1 MIELLFYFEVI
12 LILNLLIK
20 VLKMFD
26 IKAKDNM
33 GRVGVL
39 KTKHGDVK
47 TPALMPVIHPRK
59 QTIDV
64 GKYGADIVITNA
76 YLIYKDDELKQK
88 AVDEG
93 LHKLINFDGPV
104 MTDSGSFQLSVYGDV
119 EITNKEVI
127 EFQELIK
134 TDIGTSLDIPTA
146 PYVDRQ
152 KAESDLEITLKR
164 AREAVEYKK
173 EQNMEMLLNSV
184 VQGST
189 FLDLRRK
196 CAGELSK
203 LDADLYP
210 IGAVVPLMESYH
222 YKDLVDV
229 VMNSM
234 KNLADD
240 RPRHLM
246 GAGHPMIF
254 ALCVAMGCDLFD
266 SAAYI
271 LYAEDDRLLST
282 RGTFKLENLTEMP
295 CSCEVCSKYTPD
307 DLRSMPKE
315 KRRDL
320 IAQHNLH
327 VSFAE
332 LRLIRQAIYDGNLME
347 LVEERCRAH
356 PALLEAVRHLG
367 NYSSEMEKYDPR
379 SKKSAFFYTGSE
391 SLCRSE
397 VLRHMQKLRSMPKK
411 RDLVILPPTRKP
423 YSKFISGKLGEFYI
437 YGDENEIDLDDADFM
452 VLDIPFGL
460 VPLQIDE
467 LYPLSQNDAPK
478 IRDVDGIEFVEDFI
492 NEFVEYYDQVLIHKR
507 VNDDLELGL
516 FNEYG
521 KSDEIRYKKDDVA
534 KLKAIADY
542 QFGSGAGKALF
553 TGNINVEKSKKT
565 GKIRHVYD
573 GKVLIVNMRASDSF
587 LILSKEGAKRL
598 HNAMSYPQNRVV
610 VNKDSEPFALD
621 GKSVFCKFVTDC
633 DDDIR
638 SNDEVLIVNEEDKL
652 LAYGKTLLGAC
663 EIKEFETG
671 QAVKTR
677 KGMKK

>member
-1 MIELLFYFEVI
+1 MFE
-12 LILNLLIK
+12 
-20 VLKMFD
+20 

-59 QTIDV
+59 QAIDV
-64 GKYGADIVITNA
+64 AKYGADIVITNA
-76 YLIYKDDELKQK
+76 YLIYKDEELKAK
-88 AVDEG
+88 AVEEG
-93 LHKLINFDGPV
+93 LHKLINFDGPI

-119 EITNKEVI
+119 EITNKEVL

-146 PYVDRQ
+146 PFVDRE
-152 KAESDLEITLKR
+152 KAESDLEITLER
-164 AREAVEYKK
+164 AREAVEFKK
-173 EQNMEMLLNSV
+173 ENNIEMLLNSV

-189 FLDLRRK
+189 FLDLRRE
-196 CAGELSK
+196 CAKELTK

-234 KNLADD
+234 KEHGDD
-240 RPRHLM
+240 TPRHLM

-282 RGTFKLENLTEMP
+282 RGTYKLENLQEMP
-295 CSCEVCSKYTPD
+295 CSCEVCTKYTPD
-307 DLRSMPKE
+307 DLRAMPK
-315 KRRDL
+315 KQRRDL

-332 LRLIRQAIYDGNLME
+332 LRLIRQAIYDGSLME

-356 PALLEAVRHLG
+356 PALLEARRQLG
-367 NYSSEMEKYDPR
+367 LYSMDLEKYDPR
-379 SKKSAFFYTGSE
+379 SKKSAFFYTGPE
-391 SLCRSE
+391 SLLRPE
-397 VLRHMQKLRSMPKK
+397 VIRHLEKLRQMPKK

-423 YSKFISGKLGEFYI
+423 YSKFVSGKLGEFYV
-437 YGDENEIDLDDADFM
+437 YGEEHEIDEENTDFM

-460 VPLQIDE
+460 IPLEIDE
-467 LYPLSQNDAPK
+467 VYPLSQNDSPK
-478 IRDVDGIEFVEDFI
+478 TRDVDSIEFIEDFI
-492 NEFVEYYDQVLIHKR
+492 NEFIEYYDQVLIHSR
-507 VNDDLELGL
+507 VMKDLDIEL
-516 FNEYG
+516 FNKFEA
-521 KSDEIRYKKDDVA
+521 SEEVRYTKDDI
-534 KLKAIADY
+534 KKIKAIADY
-542 QFGSGAGKALF
+542 QFGVGAGEALF
-553 TGNINVEKSKKT
+553 TGKINIEKSKKT
-565 GKIRHVYD
+565 GKIRHIYD
-573 GKVLIVNMRASDSF
+573 GKVLIVNMRASDSY

-598 HNAMSYPQNRVV
+598 HSAMPYPQNRVV

-621 GKSVFCKFVTDC
+621 GKSVFCKFVVEC
-633 DDDIR
+633 DENIR
-638 SNDEVLIVNEEDKL
+638 SKDEVLIVNEEDKL
-652 LAYGKTLLGAC
+652 LAYGKALLGAC
-663 EIKEFETG
+663 EIEQFETG
-671 QAVKTR
+671 QAIKTR

>member
-1 MIELLFYFEVI
+1 MFE
-12 LILNLLIK
+12 
-20 VLKMFD
+20 
-26 IKAKDNM
+26 IKAKDGK

-39 KTKHGDVK
+39 KTNHGDVK

-59 QTIDV
+59 QALDV

-88 AVDEG
+88 AIDEG
-93 LHKLINFDGPV
+93 LHKLINFDGPI

-146 PYVDRQ
+146 PFVDRE
-152 KAESDLEITLKR
+152 KAESDMEITLER
-164 AREAVEYKK
+164 AREAISYKK

-189 FLDLRRK
+189 FLDLRRE
-196 CAGELSK
+196 CARELSK

-234 KNLADD
+234 KELSDTV
-240 RPRHLM
+240 PRHLM

-282 RGTFKLENLTEMP
+282 RGTFKLENLQEMP
-295 CSCEVCSKYTPD
+295 CSCEVCTKYTPD
-307 DLRSMPKE
+307 DLRAMPKE

-367 NYSSEMEKYDPR
+367 EYSNDLEKYDPR
-379 SKKSAFFYTGSE
+379 SKKSAFFYTGPE
-391 SLCRSE
+391 SLKRSE
-397 VLRHMQKLRSMPKK
+397 VLRHMEKLRQMPKK
-411 RDLVILPPTRKP
+411 RDLIILPPSRKP
-423 YSKFISGKLGEFYI
+423 YSKFISGKLGEFYV
-437 YGDENEIDLDDADFM
+437 YGDEKEIDLENSDFM

-460 VPLQIDE
+460 IPLEIDE
-467 LYPLSQNDAPK
+467 VYPLSQNDAPK
-478 IRDVDGIEFVEDFI
+478 TRDVDSIEFIEDFI
-492 NEFVEYYDQVLIHKR
+492 NEFGEYYGQVLIHSR
-507 VNDDLELGL
+507 VIKTLDWDVED
-516 FNEYG
+516 
-521 KSDEIRYKKDDVA
+521 KTVISDEIRYQKDDV
-534 KLKAIADY
+534 KKVKAIADY
-542 QFGSGAGKALF
+542 QFGFGAGDAIF
-553 TGNINVEKSKKT
+553 EGNINIEKSKKT
-565 GKIRHVYD
+565 GKIRHIYD
-573 GKVLIVNMRASDSF
+573 GKTLLVNMRASDSY

-598 HNAMSYPQNRVV
+598 HANIPYPQNRVV

-621 GKSVFCKFVTDC
+621 GKSVFCKFVVDC
-633 DDDIR
+633 DDNIR
-638 SNDEVLIVNEEDKL
+638 AKDEVLIVNEEDKL
-652 LAYGKTLLGAC
+652 LAYGKALLGAC
-663 EIKEFETG
+663 EIEQFQTG
-671 QAVKTR
+671 QAIKTR

>member
-1 MIELLFYFEVI
+1 MFEI
-12 LILNLLIK
+12 N
-20 VLKMFD
+20 
-26 IKAKDNM
+26 AKDNM

-64 GKYGADIVITNA
+64 GRYGADIVITNA
-76 YLIYKDDELKQK
+76 YLIYKDEKLKQEAIEK
-88 AVDEG
+88 G
-93 LHKLINFDGPV
+93 LHDLINFDGPI

-134 TDIGTSLDIPTA
+134 SDIGTSLDIPTA
-146 PYVDRQ
+146 PFVDRE
-152 KAESDLEITLKR
+152 KAESDLEITIER
-164 AREAVEYKK
+164 AKEAVAFKK
-173 EQNMEMLLNSV
+173 ENNIEMLLNSV

-189 FLDLRRK
+189 YLDLRRE
-196 CAGELSK
+196 CAKELSK

-222 YKDLVDV
+222 YRDLVDV

-234 KNLADD
+234 KELSDTV
-240 RPRHLM
+240 PRHLM

-282 RGTFKLENLTEMP
+282 RGTFKLENLQEMP
-295 CSCEVCSKYTPD
+295 CSCDVCTKYTPD
-307 DLRSMPKE
+307 DLRAMPK
-315 KRRDL
+315 KQRRDL
-320 IAQHNLH
+320 IAEHNLH

-356 PALLEAVRHLG
+356 PALLDAVRQLG
-367 NYSSEMEKYDPR
+367 NYSADLEKYDPR
-379 SKKSAFFYTGSE
+379 SKKSAFFYTGPE

-397 VLRHMQKLRSMPKK
+397 VLRHMQKLRQMPKK
-411 RDLVILPPTRKP
+411 RDLVILPPSRKP
-423 YSKFISGKLGEFYI
+423 YSKFVSGKLGDFYI
-437 YGDENEIDLDDADFM
+437 FGKKQEIDLDNTDFM
-452 VLDIPFGL
+452 VLDVPFGL
-460 VPLQIDE
+460 IPLEIDE
-467 LYPLSQNDAPK
+467 VYPLSQSDAPK
-478 IRDVDGIEFVEDFI
+478 ARDVDSIEFMEDFI
-492 NEFVEYYDQVLIHKR
+492 AEFVEYYDQVLIHSR
-507 VNDDLELGL
+507 VVKNLDMDFDEH
-516 FNEYG
+516 EI
-521 KSDEIRYKKDDVA
+521 STDEIRYEKDDV
-534 KLKAIADY
+534 KKVKAIADY
-542 QFGSGAGKALF
+542 QFGIGAGEALF
-553 TGNINVEKSKKT
+553 KGNINIEKSKKT
-565 GKIRHVYD
+565 GKIRHIYD
-573 GKVLIVNMRASDSF
+573 GKTLIVNMRASDSY

-598 HNAMSYPQNRVV
+598 HSAMPYPQNRVV

-621 GKSVFCKFVTDC
+621 GKSVFCKFVTEC
-633 DDDIR
+633 DENIR
-638 SNDEVLIVNEEDKL
+638 TKDEVLIVNEDDKL
-652 LAYGKTLLGAC
+652 LAYGKSLLGAC
-663 EIKEFETG
+663 EIEQFETG
-671 QAVKTR
+671 QAIKTR

>member
-1 MIELLFYFEVI
+1 MFE
-12 LILNLLIK
+12 
-20 VLKMFD
+20 

-39 KTKHGDVK
+39 KTKHGNVK

-59 QTIDV
+59 QAIDV
-64 GKYGADIVITNA
+64 AKYGADIVITNA
-76 YLIYKDDELKQK
+76 YLIYKDEDLKK
-88 AVDEG
+88 EAVEKG
-93 LHKLINFDGPV
+93 LHELIHFDGPI

-146 PYVDRQ
+146 PFVERE
-152 KAESDLEITLKR
+152 KAESDLEITLER

-173 EQNMEMLLNSV
+173 DQNMEMLLNSV

-189 FLDLRRK
+189 FLDLRRE
-196 CAGELSK
+196 CARELSK

-234 KNLADD
+234 KELPDSTA
-240 RPRHLM
+240 RHLM

-282 RGTFKLENLTEMP
+282 RGTYKLENLQEMP
-295 CSCEVCSKYTPD
+295 CSCEVCCKYTPD
-307 DLRSMPKE
+307 ELRAMPKE
-315 KRRDL
+315 QRRDL

-332 LRLIRQAIYDGNLME
+332 LRLIRQAIYEGSLME

-356 PALLEAVRHLG
+356 PALLEAVRQLG
-367 NYSSEMEKYDPR
+367 NYSKDLEKYDPR
-379 SKKSAFFYTGSE
+379 SKKSAFFYTGPE

-397 VLRHMQKLRSMPKK
+397 VLRHMQKLRKMPKK
-411 RDLVILPPTRKP
+411 RDLIILPPTRKP

-437 YGDENEIDLDDADFM
+437 YGAEQEIDLDNTDFM

-460 VPLQIDE
+460 IPLEIDE
-467 LYPLSQNDAPK
+467 VYPLSQNDAPK
-478 IRDVDGIEFVEDFI
+478 TRDVDSIEFVEDFI
-492 NEFVEYYDQVLIHKR
+492 SEFVEYYEQVLIHSR
-507 VNDDLELGL
+507 VIKDLEIGL
-516 FNEYG
+516 YN
-521 KSDEIRYKKDDVA
+521 KCISSDEIRYQKDDIKKV
-534 KLKAIADY
+534 KAIADY
-542 QFGSGAGKALF
+542 QFGIGAGEALF
-553 TGNINVEKSKKT
+553 KGNINIEKSKKT
-565 GKIRHVYD
+565 GKIRHIYD
-573 GKVLIVNMRASDSF
+573 GKVLLVNMRASDSF
-587 LILSKEGAKRL
+587 LVLSKEGAKRL
-598 HNAMSYPQNRVV
+598 HNAMPYPKNRVV
-610 VNKDSEPFALD
+610 VNKDSEPFALER
-621 GKSVFCKFVTDC
+621 KSVFCKFVVDC

-652 LAYGKTLLGAC
+652 LAYGKALLGAC
-663 EIKEFETG
+663 EIKEFQTG
-671 QAVKTR
+671 QAIKTR

>member
-1 MIELLFYFEVI
+1 MFE
-12 LILNLLIK
+12 
-20 VLKMFD
+20 

-59 QTIDV
+59 QEIDV

-76 YLIYKDDELKQK
+76 YLIYKDEDLKK
-88 AVDEG
+88 EAIEKG
-93 LHKLINFDGPV
+93 LHELIHFDGPI

-146 PYVDRQ
+146 PFVDRE
-152 KAESDLEITLKR
+152 KAESDLEITLER
-164 AREAVEYKK
+164 AREAVAYKK
-173 EQNMEMLLNSV
+173 EQEMEMLLNSV

-189 FLDLRRK
+189 FLDLRRD
-196 CAGELSK
+196 CARELSQ

-222 YKDLVDV
+222 YRDLVDV

-234 KNLADD
+234 AELSDTV
-240 RPRHLM
+240 PRHLM

-282 RGTFKLENLTEMP
+282 RGTYKLENLQEMP
-295 CSCEVCSKYTPD
+295 CSCEVCTKYTPD
-307 DLRSMPKE
+307 DLRAMPKE
-315 KRRDL
+315 KRRQL

-367 NYSSEMEKYDPR
+367 NYSKDLEKYDPR

-391 SLCRSE
+391 SLCRAE
-397 VLRHMQKLRSMPKK
+397 VQRHMQKLRQMPKK
-411 RDLVILPPTRKP
+411 RDLIILPPSRKP
-423 YSKFISGKLGEFYI
+423 YSKFISGKLGEFYV
-437 YGDENEIDLDDADFM
+437 YGGEREPDLENTDFM

-460 VPLQIDE
+460 VPLEIDE
-467 LYPLSQNDAPK
+467 VYPLSQNDAPK
-478 IRDVDGIEFVEDFI
+478 TRDVDAIEFAEDFI
-492 NEFVEYYDQVLIHKR
+492 SEFVEYYDQVLIHSR
-507 VNDDLELGL
+507 VVKDLELGL
-516 FNEYG
+516 YEKSKF
-521 KSDEIRYKKDDVA
+521 SDEIRYSKDDV
-534 KLKAIADY
+534 KKVKAIADY
-542 QFGSGAGKALF
+542 QFGVGAGDALF
-553 TGNINVEKSKKT
+553 AGNINIEKSKKT
-565 GKIRHVYD
+565 GKIRHIYD
-573 GKVLIVNMRASDSF
+573 GKVLLVNMRASDSY

-598 HNAMSYPQNRVV
+598 HLNMPYPKNRVV

-621 GKSVFCKFVTDC
+621 GKSVFCKFVVAC
-633 DDDIR
+633 DENIR
-638 SNDEVLIVNEEDKL
+638 AKDEVLIVNEQDQL
-652 LAYGKTLLGAC
+652 LAYGKALLGAC
-663 EIKEFETG
+663 EIEQFQTG
-671 QAVKTR
+671 QAIKTR
-677 KGMKK
+677 KGMRK

>member
-1 MIELLFYFEVI
+1 MFE
-12 LILNLLIK
+12 
-20 VLKMFD
+20 

-59 QTIDV
+59 QAVDV

-76 YLIYKDDELKQK
+76 YLIYKDEELKKK
-88 AVDEG
+88 AVGEG
-93 LHKLINFDGPV
+93 LHKLINFDGPI

-146 PYVDRQ
+146 PFVDRE
-152 KAESDLEITLKR
+152 KAESDLKITIER
-164 AREAVEYKK
+164 AKEAVEFKK
-173 EQNMEMLLNSV
+173 EQNIEMLLNSV

-189 FLDLRRK
+189 YLDLRQE
-196 CAGELSK
+196 CARELSK

-234 KNLADD
+234 KELSDTV
-240 RPRHLM
+240 PRHLM

-282 RGTFKLENLTEMP
+282 RGTFKLENLQEMP
-295 CSCEVCSKYTPD
+295 CSCEVCTKYTPD
-307 DLRSMPKE
+307 DLRAMPKE

-356 PALLEAVRHLG
+356 PALLEGVRQLG
-367 NYSSEMEKYDPR
+367 NYSQDLEKYDPR
-379 SKKSAFFYTGSE
+379 SKKSAFFYTGPE

-397 VLRHMQKLRSMPKK
+397 VLRHMQKLRQMPRK
-411 RDLVILPPTRKP
+411 RDLVILPPARKP
-423 YSKFISGKLGEFYI
+423 YSKFISGKLGEFYT
-437 YGDENEIDLDDADFM
+437 YGDEKEIDLENTDFM

-460 VPLQIDE
+460 VPLEIDE
-467 LYPLSQNDAPK
+467 VYPLSQNDAPK
-478 IRDVDGIEFVEDFI
+478 IRDVDAIEFAEDFI
-492 NEFVEYYDQVLIHKR
+492 DEFVEYYDQVFIHKR
-507 VNDDLELGL
+507 VNEDLELGL
-516 FNEYG
+516 LNKCEA
-521 KSDEIRYKKDDVA
+521 SDEIRYQRDDV
-534 KLKAIADY
+534 KKIKAIADY
-542 QFGSGAGKALF
+542 QFGVGAGDALF
-553 TGNINVEKSKKT
+553 TGKINIEKSKKT
-565 GKIRHVYD
+565 GKIRHIYD
-573 GKVLIVNMRASDSF
+573 GKVLIVNMRASDSL

-598 HNAMSYPQNRVV
+598 HNAMPYPKNRVV

-621 GKSVFCKFVTDC
+621 GKSVFCKFVVEC

-638 SNDEVLIVNEEDKL
+638 SRDEVLIVNEEDRL
-652 LAYGKTLLGAC
+652 LAYGKALLGAC
-663 EIKEFETG
+663 EIKQFETG
-671 QAVKTR
+671 QAIKTR

>member
-1 MIELLFYFEVI
+1 MFE
-12 LILNLLIK
+12 
-20 VLKMFD
+20 

-76 YLIYKDDELKQK
+76 YLIYKDEDLKK
-88 AVDEG
+88 EAVEKG
-93 LHKLINFDGPV
+93 LHELIHFDGPI

-146 PYVDRQ
+146 PFVDRE
-152 KAESDLEITLKR
+152 KAESDLEITLER
-164 AREAVEYKK
+164 AREAVAVDYKK
-173 EQNMEMLLNSV
+173 SQDMEMLLNSV

-196 CAGELSK
+196 CASELSK

-234 KNLADD
+234 KELPDSTA
-240 RPRHLM
+240 RHLM

-282 RGTFKLENLTEMP
+282 RGTYKLENLQEMP
-295 CSCEVCSKYTPD
+295 CSCEVCTKYTPD
-307 DLRSMPKE
+307 DLRAMPKE

-332 LRLIRQAIYDGNLME
+332 LRLIRQAIYEGSLME

-356 PALLEAVRHLG
+356 PALLEAVRQLG
-367 NYSSEMEKYDPR
+367 NYSMDLEKYDPR
-379 SKKSAFFYTGSE
+379 SKKSAFFYTGPE
-391 SLCRSE
+391 SLCRPE
-397 VLRHMQKLRSMPKK
+397 VLRHMQKLREMPKK

-437 YGDENEIDLDDADFM
+437 YGAEQEIDLENTDFM
-452 VLDIPFGL
+452 VLDVPFGL
-460 VPLQIDE
+460 IPLEIDE
-467 LYPLSQNDAPK
+467 VYPLSQNDAPK
-478 IRDVDGIEFVEDFI
+478 TRDVDSIEFVEDFI
-492 NEFVEYYDQVLIHKR
+492 SEFVEYYDQVLIHSRIIK
-507 VNDDLELGL
+507 DLEIGL
-516 FNEYG
+516 YN
-521 KSDEIRYKKDDVA
+521 KCIDSDEIRYKKDDVQ
-534 KLKAIADY
+534 KVKAIADY
-542 QFGSGAGKALF
+542 QFGFGAGDALF
-553 TGNINVEKSKKT
+553 DGNIKIEKSKKT
-565 GKIRHVYD
+565 GKIRHIY
-573 GKVLIVNMRASDSF
+573 
-587 LILSKEGAKRL
+587 
-598 HNAMSYPQNRVV
+598 
-610 VNKDSEPFALD
+610 KDSEPFALD
-621 GKSVFCKFVTDC
+621 GKSVFCKFVVDC
-633 DDDIR
+633 DDNIR
-638 SNDEVLIVNEEDKL
+638 AKDEVLIVNEQDKL
-652 LAYGKTLLGAC
+652 LAYGKALLGAC
-663 EIKEFETG
+663 EIKEFKTG
-671 QAVKTR
+671 QAIKTR
-677 KGMKK
+677 KGFKK

>member
-1 MIELLFYFEVI
+1 MFE
-12 LILNLLIK
+12 
-20 VLKMFD
+20 
-26 IKAKDNM
+26 IKAKDGK

-39 KTKHGDVK
+39 KTNHGDVK

-59 QTIDV
+59 QALDV

-93 LHKLINFDGPV
+93 LHKLINFDGPI

-146 PYVDRQ
+146 PFVDRE
-152 KAESDLEITLKR
+152 KAESDMEITLER
-164 AREAVEYKK
+164 AREAISYKK

-189 FLDLRRK
+189 FLDLRRE
-196 CAGELSK
+196 CARELSK

-234 KNLADD
+234 KELSDTV
-240 RPRHLM
+240 PRHLM

-282 RGTFKLENLTEMP
+282 RGTFKLENLQEMP
-295 CSCEVCSKYTPD
+295 CSCEVCTKYTPD
-307 DLRSMPKE
+307 ELRAMPKE

-367 NYSSEMEKYDPR
+367 EYCDDLEKYDPR
-379 SKKSAFFYTGSE
+379 SKRSAFFYTGPE
-391 SLCRSE
+391 SLKRSE
-397 VLRHMQKLRSMPKK
+397 VMRHMEKLRQMPKK
-411 RDLVILPPTRKP
+411 RDLIILPPSRKP
-423 YSKFISGKLGEFYI
+423 YSKFISGKLGEFYV
-437 YGDENEIDLDDADFM
+437 YGDEKEIDLENSDFM

-460 VPLQIDE
+460 IPLEIDE
-467 LYPLSQNDAPK
+467 VYPLSQNDAPK
-478 IRDVDGIEFVEDFI
+478 TRDVDSIEFIEDFI
-492 NEFVEYYDQVLIHKR
+492 NEFGEYYDQVLIHSR
-507 VNDDLELGL
+507 VIKTLDWDVED
-516 FNEYG
+516 
-521 KSDEIRYKKDDVA
+521 KTVISDEIRYQKDDV
-534 KLKAIADY
+534 KKVKAIADY
-542 QFGSGAGKALF
+542 QFGFGAGDAIF
-553 TGNINVEKSKKT
+553 EGNINIEKSKKT
-565 GKIRHVYD
+565 GKIRHIYD
-573 GKVLIVNMRASDSF
+573 GKTLLVNMRASDSY

-598 HNAMSYPQNRVV
+598 HANIPYPQNRVV

-621 GKSVFCKFVTDC
+621 GKSVFCKFVVDC
-633 DDDIR
+633 DDNIR
-638 SNDEVLIVNEEDKL
+638 AKDEVLIVNEEDKL
-652 LAYGKTLLGAC
+652 LAYGKALLGAC
-663 EIKEFETG
+663 EIEQFQTG
-671 QAVKTR
+671 QAIKTR

>member
-1 MIELLFYFEVI
+1 MFE
-12 LILNLLIK
+12 
-20 VLKMFD
+20 

-59 QTIDV
+59 QVIDV

-76 YLIYKDDELKQK
+76 YLIYKDEELKQK
-88 AVDEG
+88 AIDEG
-93 LHKLINFDGPV
+93 LHKLINFDGPI

-146 PYVDRQ
+146 PFVERE
-152 KAESDLEITLKR
+152 KAESDLKITLER
-164 AREAVEYKK
+164 AKEAVDYKK

-196 CAGELSK
+196 CAKELSK

-234 KNLADD
+234 VELSDTT
-240 RPRHLM
+240 PRHLM

-282 RGTFKLENLTEMP
+282 RGTFKLENLHEMP
-295 CSCEVCSKYTPD
+295 CSCEVCSKYAPD
-307 DLRSMPKE
+307 DLRAMPKE

-320 IAQHNLH
+320 IAKHNLY

-332 LRLIRQAIYDGNLME
+332 LRLIRQAIYEGSLME
-347 LVEERCRAH
+347 LVEERCRVH
-356 PALLEAVRHLG
+356 PALLEAVRQLG
-367 NYSSEMEKYDPR
+367 NYSKDLEKYDPK

-391 SLCRSE
+391 SLKRSE
-397 VLRHMQKLRSMPKK
+397 VIRHMKKLHKMPKK
-411 RDLVILPPTRKP
+411 KNLVILPPNRKP

-437 YGDENEIDLDDADFM
+437 QNENSEIDLNDADFM
-452 VLDIPFGL
+452 VLDVPFGL
-460 VPLQIDE
+460 IPLEIDE
-467 LYPLSQNDAPK
+467 VYPLSQNDSPK
-478 IRDVDGIEFVEDFI
+478 TKDKDSINFLREVISEFSEVYDNVIIHSRVI
-492 NEFVEYYDQVLIHKR
+492 N
-507 VNDDLELGL
+507 DLKLDSYVTYEC
-516 FNEYG
+516 EEVRYE
-521 KSDEIRYKKDDVA
+521 KSDVKKV
-534 KLKAIADY
+534 KAIADY
-542 QFGSGAGKALF
+542 QFGIGAGEALF
-553 TGNINVEKSKKT
+553 KGNINIEKSKKT

-573 GKVLIVNMRASDSF
+573 GKTLIVNMRASDSY

-598 HNAMSYPQNRVV
+598 HNKMPYPQNRVV

-621 GKSVFCKFVTDC
+621 GKSVFCKFVTEC
-633 DDDIR
+633 DENIR
-638 SNDEVLIVNEEDKL
+638 AKDEVLIVNEDDKL
-652 LAYGKTLLGAC
+652 LAYGKALLGAC
-663 EIKEFETG
+663 EIEQFMTG
-671 QAVKTR
+671 QAIKTR